1 MLKKLFSAIAALLFA
16 GAVSA
21 GSVTAQASGK
31 NASVKEVSPG
41 VWHLTVT
48 PAKGWYQIQFAQK
61 NLVWGSGKVSMTV
74 KVLEPA
80 GKLPG
85 ITLSAEGPRTAMLS
99 SYVQNLLKANE
110 KVVIS
115 AEQRGKQAPR
125 YVSLSVKNPDKTVK
139 IEISDVNL
147 GDSKSAP
154 APAVKK
160 AVKGKVQPLRARV
173 KPLPP
178 VMFKGKPFFPLGAY
192 DTFKYNEAGKFG
204 SIDPDFVAAGGN
216 LTDLGI
222 IYMPEELAGSEVYKR
237 CYRLEG
243 QEQFFA
249 ALEKMKD
256 DPLWKDVAILIGLG
270 ASVMYDDSQIGN
282 KGGHNAMF
290 VPAKGKALEI
300 RKKVLTDAVKKLSQ
314 YPNVFGY
321 TTDEPENFAWT
332 YYNKYHRD
340 DWEKYK
346 DVGLAR
352 KIIEWTSWT
361 TPIIRQHHPS
371 AQLVPIIGWWTTY
384 EHTSPLYDV
393 IIANSYP
400 AKKHGMKEFEAN
412 LFEIIYDTGKMV
424 EAARKNNKTAIIMPC
439 MYDLRADRI
448 PMSLNEQLYIMFA
461 PLTRG
466 AMGIHGWRLQRCSD
480 GYRKFVIYPTMKEV
494 HKLKDYFLGEWMDE
508 YVKSDRDTASV
519 PYLKQF
525 QERIREISGMEDE
538 TKYVVKDAVPD
549 TSYCLRRRA
558 DGSYL
563 FLCVNNMR
571 TPLEVTYTF
580 ALEKYPRFM
589 VDNINRNNRVYFN
602 GNQIK
607 VKFEPFGV
615 HAYIF
620 KP

>member
-1 MLKKLFSAIAALLFA
+1 MLKKLFSAIAVLLFA

-21 GSVTAQASGK
+21 GSITAKASK
-31 NASVKEVSPG
+31 NASIKEVKPG
-41 VWHLTVT
+41 VWQLTVT
-48 PAKGWYQIQFAQK
+48 PCKGWAQAQFAK
-61 NLVWGSGKVSMTV
+61 KTAAWGNGKVSMTI

-80 GKLPG
+80 GRLPG
-85 ITLSAEGPRTAMLS
+85 ITLSSEGPRTAMDS
-99 SYVQNLLKANE
+99 AYIQNQLQHNA

-115 AEQRGKQAPR
+115 AAQKGSQAPR
-125 YVSLSVKNPDKTVK
+125 YVSLSVKNPDKKVVL
-139 IEISDVNL
+139 EISEVNF
-147 GDSKSAP
+147 GDAAAP
-154 APAVKK
+154 AASAVKK
-160 AVKGKVQPLRARV
+160 SANGKVQPLRPRV

-222 IYMPEELAGSEVYKR
+222 IYMPEHLAGSEAYKR

-256 DPLWKDVAILIGLG
+256 DPLWKDVAILVGLG
-270 ASVMYDDSQIGN
+270 ASVMYDDSQIGK

-290 VPAKGKALEI
+290 VPAKGEALEI
-300 RKKVLTDAVKKLSQ
+300 RKKVLTDAVKKLSK

-340 DWEKYK
+340 EWEKYK

-412 LFEIIYDTGKMV
+412 QT
-424 EAARKNNKTAIIMPC
+424 
-439 MYDLRADRI
+439 
-448 PMSLNEQLYIMFA
+448 NE
-461 PLTRG
+461 
-466 AMGIHGWRLQRCSD
+466 D
-480 GYRKFVIYPTMKEV
+480 
-494 HKLKDYFLGEWMDE
+494 
-508 YVKSDRDTASV
+508 
-519 PYLKQF
+519 
-525 QERIREISGMEDE
+525 
-538 TKYVVKDAVPD
+538 
-549 TSYCLRRRA
+549 
-558 DGSYL
+558 
-563 FLCVNNMR
+563 
-571 TPLEVTYTF
+571 
-580 ALEKYPRFM
+580 
-589 VDNINRNNRVYFN
+589 
-602 GNQIK
+602 
-607 VKFEPFGV
+607 
-615 HAYIF
+615 
-620 KP
+620 